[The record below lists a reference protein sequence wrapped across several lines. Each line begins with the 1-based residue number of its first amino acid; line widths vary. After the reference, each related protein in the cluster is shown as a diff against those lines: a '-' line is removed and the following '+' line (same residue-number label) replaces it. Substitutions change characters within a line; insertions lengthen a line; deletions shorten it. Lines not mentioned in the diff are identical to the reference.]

1 MDNAVALVRA
11 YLHVNGYFTV
21 TEHPVIEATEDGSYR
36 SVTDLDMLAF
46 RFPAAGRLVA
56 GEGEDG
62 ALAHLEPDPELGVPA
77 GRADMLVGEVKEGRA
92 ELNRGAVDNAVLRAA
107 LVRFGCCDPDH
118 IESALG
124 ELRKTGDAT
133 LPGGHAAR
141 LVAFGS
147 TVEDDPEQ
155 PYRKIRLGHVLD
167 FLRAYLDEY
176 WEVLRHS
183 EFKDPAFGFLMTLEK
198 ADRDGG

>member
-21 TEHPVIEATEDGSYR
+21 TEHPVIEATEDGAYR
-36 SVTDLDMLAF
+36 SVTDLDVLAF
-46 RFPAAGRLVA
+46 RFPGAGRLVA
-56 GEGEDG
+56 GEQDG
-62 ALAHLEPDPELGVPA
+62 ALARFEPDPELGVPTD
-77 GRADMLVGEVKEGRA
+77 RADMLVGEVKESRA
-92 ELNRGAVDNAVLRAA
+92 ELNRGATDNAVMRAA

-124 ELRKTGDAT
+124 ELRKEGKTT
-133 LPGGHAAR
+133 LPDGHAAR

-147 TVEDDPEQ
+147 TVEEDPEQ
-155 PYRKIRLGHVLD
+155 RYRKVRLGHVLD
-167 FLRAYLDEY
+167 FLRAYIDEY

-183 EFKDPAFGFLMTLEK
+183 EFKDPAFGFLMALEK
-198 ADRDGG
+198 ARRDGG